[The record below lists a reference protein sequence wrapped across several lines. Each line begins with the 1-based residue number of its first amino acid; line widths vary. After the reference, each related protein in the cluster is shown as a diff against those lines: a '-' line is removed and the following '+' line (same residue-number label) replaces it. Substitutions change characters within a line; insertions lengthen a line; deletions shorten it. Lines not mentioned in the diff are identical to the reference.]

1 MCKAKQY
8 ACLHNNFCPTKFLTS
23 GCAQTR
29 KLYLFTPIFK
39 LFSSSISGNSCGE
52 KKYSESRSYTKQYY
66 VTTVKTGQNQVKL
79 NFQFTCKHHTS
90 FFYCRSITVRRHL
103 SQQNIRLAP
112 VHMVFCWAFRIVR
125 FSLRVLLV
133 YICSSIVPLN
143 ISIQSGI
150 YDNIWFFPI
159 KY

>member
-1 MCKAKQY
+1 MGQFDRGIPKLRIIFLIVFKRSKKGMCKAKQY

-66 VTTVKTGQNQVKL
+66 VTTVKTGQN
-79 NFQFTCKHHTS
+79 
-90 FFYCRSITVRRHL
+90 
-103 SQQNIRLAP
+103 
-112 VHMVFCWAFRIVR
+112 
-125 FSLRVLLV
+125 
-133 YICSSIVPLN
+133 
-143 ISIQSGI
+143 
-150 YDNIWFFPI
+150 
-159 KY
+159 